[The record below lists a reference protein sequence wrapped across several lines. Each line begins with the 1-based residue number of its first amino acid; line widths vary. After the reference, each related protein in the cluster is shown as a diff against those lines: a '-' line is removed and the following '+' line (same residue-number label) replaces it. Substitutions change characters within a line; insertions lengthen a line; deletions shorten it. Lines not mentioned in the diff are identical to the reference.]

1 MTHANYQRPWRHG
14 IQCRALICE
23 KWHARLQEAT
33 SLVFHRAPALVE
45 AWCKEARQ
53 ASEATML
60 GLNPTLHHVQV
71 FDGGQRSHYV
81 APEFDLSPA
90 VSSSTGFYAG
100 SQVAAP
106 KKGS

>member
-1 MTHANYQRPWRHG
+1 MVQGSPAGKRSHDVRPVLCLR
-14 IQCRALICE
+14 
-23 KWHARLQEAT
+23 
-33 SLVFHRAPALVE
+33 
-45 AWCKEARQ
+45 
-53 ASEATML
+53 
-60 GLNPTLHHVQV
+60 LNPTLHHVQV

-81 APEFDLSPA
+81 APEFDLRPA